1 MCVWEA
7 RGGGGVLQEFHAG
20 KYICAVLKLVFNSH
34 LDSANITCSEGFF
47 FDNEDSNGRNATNTC
62 KPACGE
68 FLRKPRAQQFFE
80 NLGVCGSLVA
90 GVLMFIIATTVQRK
104 TL

>member
-1 MCVWEA
+1 LIAIFSFRIYACVSFS
-7 RGGGGVLQEFHAG
+7 GF
-20 KYICAVLKLVFNSH
+20 
-34 LDSANITCSEGFF
+34 DNIMCSEGFF
-47 FDNEDSNGRNATNTC
+47 LDDEDRNGRNATNTC

-68 FLRKPRAQQFFE
+68 FLRKPLAQQFFE

-90 GVLMFIIATTVQRK
+90 GVLMFIMASTVQRK